1 MLLLVVPLPA
11 HLLAVHEDR
20 LHFLGYPARKTIK
33 IGQEAPCSKLENIA
47 RAFLPF
53 RGLYTVHSQ
62 IFFEIISLRQFQLK
76 CSPGFPEPPNQLG
89 AEPLEQ
95 SQAKSP
101 GRKKAMLKQKE
112 ISGHP
117 IHAGILKFD

>member
-1 MLLLVVPLPA
+1 MLLLVVLPPA

-20 LHFLGYPARKTIK
+20 LHFLGYPVRKTIK
-33 IGQEAPCSKLENIA
+33 IGQDPCNKLENIA

-62 IFFEIISLRQFQLK
+62 IFFAIISLRQFQLK
-76 CSPGFPEPPNQLG
+76 CSLGFPQPPNQLG

-101 GRKKAMLKQKE
+101 GRKKAML
-112 ISGHP
+112 
-117 IHAGILKFD
+117 